1 MNRPTLPNDSMST
14 PEPQSCIKPIGTIH
28 THFSQ
33 ATGTPIQSSVA
44 NGAEGTI
51 ELLAEFEL
59 GLKDLE
65 GFDRIWLIYQ
75 FDRASDPQLIV
86 RPYLDPAE
94 HGIFATRSPARPNKI
109 GMSPVRLLGIQG
121 NRLQIADV
129 DMLDGTPLLDIKP
142 YVPAFD
148 HFPITRVGW
157 YKDKPSAGAVA
168 DDRFE
173 QPGRRT

>member
-1 MNRPTLPNDSMST
+1 MFLPDLQNSFR
-14 PEPQSCIKPIGTIH
+14 PIGIICTP
-28 THFSQ
+28 FKQ
-33 ATGTPIQSSVA
+33 AAGTPIQSSVA

-51 ELLAEFEL
+51 ELLPEFEL
-59 GLKDLE
+59 GLRDLE

-75 FDRASDPQLIV
+75 FDRASAPQLVV
-86 RPYLDPAE
+86 RPYLDPSE

-109 GMSPVRLLGIQG
+109 GMSSVRLLGINGHQLRIG
-121 NRLQIADV
+121 DV

-148 HFPITRVGW
+148 HFPITRTGW
-157 YKDKPSAGAVA
+157 YKDRSPAGAVA

-173 QPGRRT
+173 QKRSEEAEPGS